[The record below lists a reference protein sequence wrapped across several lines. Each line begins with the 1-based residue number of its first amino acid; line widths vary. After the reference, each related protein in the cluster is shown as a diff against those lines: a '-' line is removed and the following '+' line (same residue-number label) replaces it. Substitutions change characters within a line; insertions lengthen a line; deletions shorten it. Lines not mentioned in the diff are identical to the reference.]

1 MEQDNK
7 FIKSLVESAQNG
19 NNSAF
24 EQLFR
29 LNCGRVFTLCTRLAA
44 DPIAAQYLTV
54 NIFIKAFQDIAFA
67 RKDTSFS
74 SWLAGITVYI
84 TLQEL
89 RDEKSELNKGKL
101 SDKKE
106 REIATGI
113 FFEASNDSLLDS
125 SISKLDFNSRMA
137 VVLKDIEEYSLD
149 ETLDIMGIPI
159 ETFYGII
166 IVAHDA
172 LMKNLDIAGDE
183 EILVQMLN
191 RLNQKIQPGVDL
203 WPQIFN
209 GLNTSEETKPGEKE
223 NEAVKNFGDFKSHK
237 LKKVKEKKSGT
248 KIRKDK
254 NISIP
259 GKKSVIFIQIFK
271 SAFYIILA
279 GALVYAGYHFLYAN
293 KNSWEVIKI
302 KGQPLLGVNNVENKE
317 PFTDGKVLTS
327 DSLSEAE
334 IKINGYGKIKVFPAT
349 KIKKLAEADAI
360 SIQAGKISAHRGEG
374 ERKMVLMLPYGEI
387 IDTIA
392 GSSYDVELN
401 SVGEATVSVIKG
413 FVWVKEKN
421 QEYVV
426 SAKYICNGVRDRSM
440 GIPYY
445 LTADK
450 TMRVS
455 LSYFDIN
462 NEKATLFGGILK
474 NSTEK
479 DAVSL
484 WNLFSMVSRDDRF
497 KLYDKLASFVP
508 PPDDVDKSGIIQLN
522 RNMLL
527 SWLKKIILVIS

>member
-1 MEQDNK
+1 
-7 FIKSLVESAQNG
+7 
-19 NNSAF
+19 
-24 EQLFR
+24 
-29 LNCGRVFTLCTRLAA
+29 
-44 DPIAAQYLTV
+44 
-54 NIFIKAFQDIAFA
+54 
-67 RKDTSFS
+67 
-74 SWLAGITVYI
+74 
-84 TLQEL
+84 
-89 RDEKSELNKGKL
+89 
-101 SDKKE
+101 
-106 REIATGI
+106 
-113 FFEASNDSLLDS
+113 
-125 SISKLDFNSRMA
+125 
-137 VVLKDIEEYSLD
+137 
-149 ETLDIMGIPI
+149 
-159 ETFYGII
+159 
-166 IVAHDA
+166 
-172 LMKNLDIAGDE
+172 
-183 EILVQMLN
+183 
-191 RLNQKIQPGVDL
+191 
-203 WPQIFN
+203 
-209 GLNTSEETKPGEKE
+209 
-223 NEAVKNFGDFKSHK
+223 
-237 LKKVKEKKSGT
+237 
-248 KIRKDK
+248 
-254 NISIP
+254 
-259 GKKSVIFIQIFK
+259 
-271 SAFYIILA
+271 
-279 GALVYAGYHFLYAN
+279 
-293 KNSWEVIKI
+293 
-302 KGQPLLGVNNVENKE
+302 
-317 PFTDGKVLTS
+317 
-327 DSLSEAE
+327 
-334 IKINGYGKIKVFPAT
+334 
-349 KIKKLAEADAI
+349 
-360 SIQAGKISAHRGEG
+360 
-374 ERKMVLMLPYGEI
+374 MVLMLPYGEI